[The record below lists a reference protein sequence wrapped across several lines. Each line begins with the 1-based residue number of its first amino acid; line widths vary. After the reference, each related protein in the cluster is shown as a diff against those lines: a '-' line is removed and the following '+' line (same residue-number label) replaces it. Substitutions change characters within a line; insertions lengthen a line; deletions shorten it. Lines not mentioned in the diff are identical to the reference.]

1 MAATPRVRAATHVAI
16 PPPLRLSSRRDPRK
30 RSRPQPGGAARPV
43 FVNRKDG
50 RVDELKT
57 ELLEEIGRASD
68 GEMARFVEI
77 NTQTLCQLIN
87 EFRGLRQAVLEMPI
101 GQEGTCEVEGPCEA
115 GGQHRGKDEGNDA
128 ELRQTIR
135 ELERELDE
143 LREQNEDLAARLASS
158 QVKRSMGSGGNAGET
173 LSWEQRKALILR
185 QMEDDSFDAEAF
197 VAKIGESHSGAD
209 DPNEPGPGED
219 PVQYVRQ
226 LHRRLQRQDN
236 QLKRR
241 DQEIDELRNL
251 LEQQAATAGDGM
263 AVGAAA
269 IAQMMDEDELVR
281 EERQRLQDLQQE
293 WEAKF
298 REAEVAASL
307 ERAKLSRE
315 RQELAQK
322 MAELDDQLAQAKAA
336 NREVTAEGPQR
347 ARRWMTAL
355 GIQSDD
361 DG

>member
-1 MAATPRVRAATHVAI
+1 
-16 PPPLRLSSRRDPRK
+16 
-30 RSRPQPGGAARPV
+30 
-43 FVNRKDG
+43 
-50 RVDELKT
+50 
-57 ELLEEIGRASD
+57 
-68 GEMARFVEI
+68 MARFVAV
-77 NTQTLCQLIN
+77 NTQTLCQLIE

-101 GQEGTCEVEGPCEA
+101 GRTEPCGLGEACDSGGKEGSENQGAVAESRSSADPGRRDGEIA
-115 GGQHRGKDEGNDA
+115 SGQPAPDPETPRHRDA

-158 QVKRSMGSGGNAGET
+158 QVQRSVGGGGHPGET

-197 VAKIGESHSGAD
+197 VANIGGSHPAD
-209 DPNEPGPGED
+209 GPSDPGLGED

-226 LHRRLQRQDN
+226 LHHRLQRQDS

-251 LEQQAATAGDGM
+251 LEQQAAIPGDGM